1 MNLQENIQRI
11 KEVMGLTEGL
21 HDTSW
26 ENEEGNKI
34 TLVDLL
40 SATEDMPV
48 EKIPLEWIKPH
59 LLSWGGD
66 EEEVKKIE
74 KADLQYPILIFVNDN
89 GEFIS
94 IIDGHHRAQKAV
106 RQKLDSIEGKLI
118 PISFLPKKFKKV
130 FKHLQKTDEIGE
142 EKESGEKFIKCVNCK
157 KKFTQT
163 IHKGKKS
170 LPICPNCGTH
180 NDVMKGLN
188 ESFSPVEYLKYI
200 IDKNKDFTKRGY
212 PGADSFKRYQ
222 WIKAFQ
228 KYVDLIYKYTKKR
241 APLEGVEGMTVL
253 TVWADASGVN
263 FNKPNHRGT
272 RTDWT
277 VRITPKLSNQQIESE
292 YKFNKEYEEFKEKFK
307 QISQS
312 TGLDITTPID
322 REGVKDNKVIFD
334 FLPISRD
341 NFMDD
346 MSDSDGRQEQTESEI
361 TERCWKGYTQKGM
374 KTMFGKRYP
383 NCVKKKK

>member
-11 KEVMGLTEGL
+11 KEVMGIQ
-21 HDTSW
+21 S
-26 ENEEGNKI
+26 
-34 TLVDLL
+34 
-40 SATEDMPV
+40 
-48 EKIPLEWIKPH
+48 
-59 LLSWGGD
+59 
-66 EEEVKKIE
+66 
-74 KADLQYPILIFVNDN
+74 
-89 GEFIS
+89 
-94 IIDGHHRAQKAV
+94 
-106 RQKLDSIEGKLI
+106 
-118 PISFLPKKFKKV
+118 
-130 FKHLQKTDEIGE
+130 E
-142 EKESGEKFIKCVNCK
+142 EKESGEKWIKCINCK

-170 LPICPNCGTH
+170 LPICPRCGTH
-180 NDVMKGLN
+180 NDIHLD

-200 IDKNKDFTKRGY
+200 IDKNKPVTKRDN

-241 APLEGVEGMTVL
+241 VPFEGVEGMTVL

-263 FNKPNHRGT
+263 MNKPNHRGT

-277 VRITPKLSNQQIESE
+277 VRISPKLSNPPIESMF
-292 YKFNKEYEEFKEKFK
+292 KFNKEYDEFKEKFQ

-312 TGLDITTPID
+312 TGLNVIAPVN
-322 REGVKDNKVIFD
+322 REGVEDNKINFD
-334 FLPISRD
+334 FLPISRN
-341 NFMDD
+341 NFTDS
-346 MSDSDGRQEQTESEI
+346 MSDSDGRQEQNESEL

>member
-11 KEVMGLTEGL
+11 KEVMGLNEGL

-40 SATEDMPV
+40 NATEDIPV
-48 EKIPLEWIKPH
+48 EKIPLDWIKPH
-59 LLSWGGD
+59 LLSWDGD

-74 KADLQYPILIFVNDN
+74 RADLQYPILIFVNDN

-118 PISFLPKKFKKV
+118 PISSLPKKFKKV

-142 EKESGEKFIKCVNCK
+142 EKESGEKWIKCVNCK

-170 LPICPNCGTH
+170 LPICPRCGTH
-180 NDVMKGLN
+180 NDIHLD

-200 IDKNKDFTKRGY
+200 IDKNKPVNKRSN
-212 PGADSFKRYQ
+212 PGADTYERYQ
-222 WIKAFQ
+222 RINAFQ
-228 KYVDLIYKYTKKR
+228 KYVDLIYKYAKR
-241 APLEGVEGMTVL
+241 EMPFEGVDGIKVV
-253 TVWADASGVN
+253 TVWAEPWGVN
-263 FNKPNHRGT
+263 FNTPNHPGS

-277 VRITPKLSNQQIESE
+277 VRLFPKISNQPLKSKHKFDIE
-292 YKFNKEYEEFKEKFK
+292 YKEFQEKF
-307 QISQS
+307 QNIARMA
-312 TGLDITTPID
+312 GLDVTAPMD
-322 REGVKDNKVIFD
+322 RKGVKQNKVRFD
-334 FLPISRD
+334 FLETSPE
-341 NFMDD
+341 NFKDEME
-346 MSDSDGRQEQTESEI
+346 DSDMKQEQTESEI

-383 NCVKKKK
+383 NCIKKKKK